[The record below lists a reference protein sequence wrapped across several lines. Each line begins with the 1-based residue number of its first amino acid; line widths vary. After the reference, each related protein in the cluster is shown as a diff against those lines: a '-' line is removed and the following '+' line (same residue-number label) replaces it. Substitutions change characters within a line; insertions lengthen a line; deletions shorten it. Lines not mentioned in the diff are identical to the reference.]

1 MFAMLKMLSLLD
13 NLLILVFL
21 KDALFFLKD
30 FFSSL
35 ANEVEFFSPPAEES
49 KSNNQLALLQLCIL
63 TVSQLMAIFD
73 FFFPQL
79 FVLRQRKS
87 PPQRS
92 PAASPNRLL
101 AARTQ
106 PQLFQ
111 FLLRGRSA
119 SIVSQRRAGRKQMM
133 A

>member
-1 MFAMLKMLSLLD
+1 MFATLKMLSVLD
-13 NLLILVFL
+13 NPLFLVFL

-49 KSNNQLALLQLCIL
+49 KPDNQLALVQLCLL
-63 TVSQLMAIFD
+63 TQFHSLFTIFD

-87 PPQRS
+87 LPQRS

-101 AARTQ
+101 AARIQ
-106 PQLFQ
+106 PRSFQ

-119 SIVSQRRAGRKQMM
+119 SIVSQRQAGR
-133 A
+133 